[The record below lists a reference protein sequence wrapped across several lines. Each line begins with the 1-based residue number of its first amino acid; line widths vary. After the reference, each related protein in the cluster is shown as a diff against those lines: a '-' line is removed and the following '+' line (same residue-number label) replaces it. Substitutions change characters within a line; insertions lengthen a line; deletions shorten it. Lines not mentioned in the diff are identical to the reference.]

1 MMRLPFTGA
10 AAGLLLV
17 AAILLAAILAACT
30 DTTAEVPANRPV
42 GAPVTPPAV
51 VVTSADDTLPSR
63 QQLYERFFETRQL
76 LVVYGAADTTTEQ
89 AYRHMA
95 QRSPGRWR
103 TVPDTRRAAD
113 VVDLAAGAVMLI
125 GTPRSNPHI
134 ARIAHQLPVSFETEA
149 FTFAGIQYD
158 DPSDVLT
165 LVFPNPEN
173 TAYPLFLITG
183 NQDTAVADQ
192 GQGLLRMYDYQV
204 VREGNRIRLGHFSQE
219 TGRRWTLDAQQD
231 FDLQLATSP
240 IAEMGPIRVHSAP
253 DALSTQRI
261 DALRSGRE
269 AALARLAEHFD
280 RPMTWP
286 GVDYHV
292 YPSLQQKALVTDDMR
307 LAHKD
312 AASGDVHVALQESIG
327 LGGDATGIEIASIL
341 NRVLGAPAH
350 RAFEDGVRIAV
361 EASWHGQDAR
371 LWAGRITQAGLAPT
385 LDDLLDEQR
394 YTEFPAL
401 LREPVAAELAAL
413 LLEDPIWQR
422 RYTEGYT
429 PAERQWL
436 VEALNRRLD
445 DAALL
450 ASRQPLPA
458 PVRPRPA
465 MLKGFNFA
473 HEGYGIVNGY
483 GSRSAAEA
491 LAHTQGMGANAVTII
506 PYTFISD
513 ANVPQ
518 HLPIPTSAGSENDE
532 SVLHA
537 ALEAKRLGLHV
548 SIKPQI
554 WLRGGWPGDI
564 EMLNEADWETFFQ
577 QYERWIGHYAVMSEL
592 YGIDMLCVGTE
603 LSKTT
608 LSHPDRWR
616 AMAAEWR
623 ALYSGPMVY
632 ASNWGEEFENLEFW
646 DAFDYIA
653 VNSYYPISDK
663 DAPSDRDLR
672 KGAEAAVSRLATVH
686 RRYKKPIIITEIGFP
701 STSMPWKA
709 PWLENR
715 ELGAH
720 VEDQA
725 RCYEAICRAL
735 DGQPWLRG
743 IYWWKWPSYL
753 DRGGP
758 EELGFTPN
766 GKPAADVVTAWFNA
780 W

>member
-17 AAILLAAILAACT
+17 VASIVACSE
-30 DTTAEVPANRPV
+30 TTAEAPASGPA
-42 GAPVTPPAV
+42 GTLAAPPTMV
-51 VVTSADDTLPSR
+51 VASLDDTLPTR

-89 AYRHMA
+89 AYRQMA

-103 TVPDTRRAAD
+103 TLPDLKRAED
-113 VVDLAAGAVMLI
+113 VVDLAAGAVLLV

-134 ARIAHQLPVSFETEA
+134 ARIAHQLPVSFEGET
-149 FTFAGIQYD
+149 FTFAGTLYD
-158 DPSDVLT
+158 SPSDVLT

-173 TAYPLFLITG
+173 TNYPLFLITG
-183 NQDTAVADQ
+183 NQDADVAAQ

-204 VREGNRIRLGHFSQE
+204 VRNGKRIRLGHFSQE
-219 TGRRWTLDAQQD
+219 SGRRWMLDPQQD
-231 FDLQLATSP
+231 FDLRLATAP
-240 IAEMGPIRVHSAP
+240 IAKIGPIRIHSAP
-253 DALSTQRI
+253 DAFSTQRVE
-261 DALRSGRE
+261 ALVAGRE
-269 AALARLAEHFD
+269 ASMARLAGRLGEAD
-280 RPMTWP
+280 TWP
-286 GVDYHV
+286 DVNYHL

-307 LAHKD
+307 LSHLDPAT
-312 AASGDVHVALQESIG
+312 GDVHVALQESIG
-327 LGGDATGIEIASIL
+327 LGGDVTGIEIASIL
-341 NRVLGAPAH
+341 NRVLGAPAY

-361 EASWHGQDAR
+361 EASWHGQEAR
-371 LWAGRITQAGLAPT
+371 LWAGRIAQAGLAPT

-394 YTEFPAL
+394 YAEFPAL

-413 LLEDPIWQR
+413 LLEDPDWR
-422 RYTEGYT
+422 NRYTDGFT
-429 PAERQWL
+429 PDERQRL
-436 VEALNRRLD
+436 AAALAHRLD
-445 DAALL
+445 EAADA
-450 ASRQPLPA
+450 SGRQPLPA
-458 PVRPRPA
+458 PVRPRPK

-491 LAHTQGMGANAVTII
+491 LAYTQGMGANAVTII
-506 PYTFISD
+506 PYSFIND

-518 HLPIPTSAGSENDE
+518 QLPIPTSAGSENDE

-537 ALEAKRLGLHV
+537 VLEAKRLGLHV
-548 SIKPQI
+548 TIKPQI

-577 QYERWIGHYAVMSEL
+577 HYERWIGHYAVMSEL
-592 YGIDMLCVGTE
+592 YGVDMLCVGTE

-616 AMAAEWR
+616 TMTAEWR

-646 DAFDYIA
+646 DAFDFIA
-653 VNSYYPISDK
+653 VNSYYPICDK

-672 KGAEAAVSRLATVH
+672 KGAESAVSRLAAVH
-686 RRYKKPIIITEIGFP
+686 RRHNKPIIITEIGYP

-735 DGQPWLRG
+735 DDQPWLRG

-758 EELGFTPN
+758 DELGFTPN